1 MEVLKSQKADILITH
16 EAPRPHPQGFA
27 VINQLARKMDVSKIF
42 HGHHHDNFDYTPI
55 NRNKHC
61 DIFNIGFRSLADI
74 EGNYLLKGVDD
85 RDKK

>member
-1 MEVLKSQKADILITH
+1 MEALESQKADILITH

-27 VINQLARKMDVSKIF
+27 VINQLARKMGVSKIF

-55 NRNKHC
+55 NRNKYC

-74 EGNYLLKGVDD
+74 EGNYLLKSIDD